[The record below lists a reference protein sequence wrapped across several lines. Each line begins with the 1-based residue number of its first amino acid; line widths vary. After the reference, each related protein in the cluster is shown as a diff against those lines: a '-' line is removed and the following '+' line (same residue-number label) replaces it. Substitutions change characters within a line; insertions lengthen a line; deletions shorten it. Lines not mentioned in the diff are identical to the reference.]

1 MYRLLATDIDDTIL
15 APDGSLPEANRHA
28 LENLHR
34 RGIAVVFSSGRAT
47 FSVRE
52 VAGRIITLADDE
64 YIIGFNGARVVTA
77 QSDRVL
83 FQQLLP
89 AEMLREVASYAREHD
104 LLVQGYD
111 SEEFIVEKDD
121 PRCEDYSEDTGM
133 EYRVVESIA
142 DALPGGSAKLLII
155 DEHENLLGHQKALE
169 KLADGRWDVTF
180 SKPHY
185 LEIVSPGISK
195 GEALRRLAEH
205 LGVPI
210 EETLAVGDSLNDRQ
224 MLEAAGLGVAVRNAR
239 EELKAIADVVLERTA
254 QEGAIEELAERFFP
268 GEAGGE

>member
-15 APDGSLPEANRHA
+15 APDGSLPETNRRA

-47 FSVRE
+47 MSVRQ

-64 YIIGFNGARVVTA
+64 YIISFNGARVVTA
-77 QSDRVL
+77 RSGTVL
-83 FQQLLP
+83 FEQILP
-89 AEMLREVASYAREHD
+89 AEALRVVASYARD
-104 LLVQGYD
+104 NNLLIQGYD
-111 SEEFIVEKDD
+111 SEEFIVEKED
-121 PRCEDYSEDTGM
+121 PRCEEYSADTGM
-133 EYRVVESIA
+133 GYRVVESIA

-155 DEHENLLGHQKALE
+155 DEHENLLGHQKKLE
-169 KLADGRWDVTF
+169 SLSAGRWDVTF

-205 LGVPI
+205 LDVPI
-210 EETLAVGDSLNDRQ
+210 EDTLAVGDSLNDSA
-224 MLEAAGLGVAVRNAR
+224 MLEAAGLGVAVANAR

-254 QEGAIEELAERFFP
+254 EEGAIEELAERFFS
-268 GEAGGE
+268 EEHVSE